1 MWMSFGQL
9 RFVAALTAALLLG
22 GACGGDGD
30 EEEAEQ
36 SAPTE
41 EPSGSAGASGDAVA
55 IEDFE
60 FGPEE
65 LTVEAGTTV
74 RWTNEDDAAHSVQG
88 EEGGEEFESDDLAQ
102 GDTFEHQ
109 YAEAGDYPYDCGIH
123 SYMKGT
129 VVVE

>member
-1 MWMSFGQL
+1 MRL
-9 RFVAALTAALLLG
+9 PRHHVVAALTAVLLL

-74 RWTNEDDAAHSVQG
+74 RWTNEDDATHSVQG
-88 EEGGEEFESDDLAQ
+88 DEGEEFESDDLAQ
-102 GDTFEHQ
+102 GDTFQHR
-109 YAEAGDYPYDCGIH
+109 YAEAGEYAYDCGIH

>member
-1 MWMSFGQL
+1 MSFGQL
-9 RFVAALTAALLLG
+9 RFAAALTAALLLG

-74 RWTNEDDAAHSVQG
+74 RWTNDDDATHSVQAS
-88 EEGGEEFESDDLAQ
+88 EGEEFESDDLAQ

-109 YAEAGDYPYDCGIH
+109 YAEAGEYPYDCGIH
-123 SYMKGT
+123 SYMRGT